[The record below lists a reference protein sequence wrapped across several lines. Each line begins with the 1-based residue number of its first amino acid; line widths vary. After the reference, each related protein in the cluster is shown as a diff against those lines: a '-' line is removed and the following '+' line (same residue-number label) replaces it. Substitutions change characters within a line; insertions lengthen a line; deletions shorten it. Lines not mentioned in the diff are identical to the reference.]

1 MLKSLNYKFWQI
13 FFLLLSF
20 VAVNSYAN
28 LFPESPKPFKYVN
41 DYTNTLTTEQVKNLE
56 AKIVDFSH
64 KTSSEIAIVIVP
76 TTGDYDISSYAFELG
91 DKWGI
96 GKKDINNGILM
107 LIAKNDRKIFIAT
120 GQGLE
125 GALPDATIAS
135 IIRNEITPYFKNGD
149 YYQGINN
156 GLSTILAAT
165 VGEYKPAPK
174 KSDDIDFFDIFFV
187 LVVFYWLFIVIRDL
201 SSGKA
206 YHAKTRSRRSRGTH
220 TGGFGGFGGGSG
232 GGFGGGG
239 FGGGGAGGGW

>member
-96 GKKDINNGILM
+96 GK
-107 LIAKNDRKIFIAT
+107 R
-120 GQGLE
+120 
-125 GALPDATIAS
+125 
-135 IIRNEITPYFKNGD
+135 Y
-149 YYQGINN
+149 
-156 GLSTILAAT
+156 
-165 VGEYKPAPK
+165 
-174 KSDDIDFFDIFFV
+174 
-187 LVVFYWLFIVIRDL
+187 
-201 SSGKA
+201 
-206 YHAKTRSRRSRGTH
+206 
-220 TGGFGGFGGGSG
+220 
-232 GGFGGGG
+232 
-239 FGGGGAGGGW
+239 